1 MSAEITTGIWT
12 GTTVG
17 PATDGSTFDVHDP
30 ATGEIIAEVADATV
44 DDALAALGAAHEA
57 QDAWAATTARHRSV
71 VLADL
76 ARAVSARSEELAP
89 VLSREMGKPLR
100 EAAAEV
106 ANTAEFF
113 RWYAGEA
120 ERLPGR
126 YADSPGGQG
135 RILVT
140 RRPVGPCLA
149 ITPWNFPL
157 SMAARKIAP
166 ALAAGCTV
174 VVKPAAETPLVML
187 KLGEIL
193 ARVFG
198 HHEVPDGVV
207 SIVPTTDAAA
217 LSSALM
223 GDPRLRKVTF
233 TGSTAVGRT
242 LVRQSADLLLRTS
255 MELGGNA
262 PFVVAADAD
271 LDAAVD
277 GAVAAKTRNAGQVC
291 VAANRFIVVADVVE
305 EFTARLAE
313 RFDALPVGPGS
324 EPGTEVGPLV
334 TSEAVARV
342 SSLVDAA
349 VAAGARQVTAR
360 TRADVPGE
368 GYFYPPTVLADV
380 PAGAD
385 VLNTEIFGPVATVS
399 VAGDLEEAI
408 AAANDTDAGLAAY
421 GYSASAA
428 GVEALAGRL
437 KAGMVAVNRVNIADV
452 AAPFG
457 GVDQSGFG
465 REGGTEGIEEYLDAR
480 YVALP

>member
-166 ALAAGCTV
+166 APVSYTHLTL
-174 VVKPAAETPLVML
+174 PTILLV
-187 KLGEIL
+187 
-193 ARVFG
+193 
-198 HHEVPDGVV
+198 
-207 SIVPTTDAAA
+207 
-217 LSSALM
+217 
-223 GDPRLRKVTF
+223 
-233 TGSTAVGRT
+233 
-242 LVRQSADLLLRTS
+242 
-255 MELGGNA
+255 
-262 PFVVAADAD
+262 
-271 LDAAVD
+271 
-277 GAVAAKTRNAGQVC
+277 
-291 VAANRFIVVADVVE
+291 
-305 EFTARLAE
+305 
-313 RFDALPVGPGS
+313 
-324 EPGTEVGPLV
+324 
-334 TSEAVARV
+334 
-342 SSLVDAA
+342 
-349 VAAGARQVTAR
+349 
-360 TRADVPGE
+360 
-368 GYFYPPTVLADV
+368 
-380 PAGAD
+380 
-385 VLNTEIFGPVATVS
+385 
-399 VAGDLEEAI
+399 
-408 AAANDTDAGLAAY
+408 
-421 GYSASAA
+421 
-428 GVEALAGRL
+428 
-437 KAGMVAVNRVNIADV
+437 
-452 AAPFG
+452 
-457 GVDQSGFG
+457 
-465 REGGTEGIEEYLDAR
+465 
-480 YVALP
+480 